1 MNWIELSTKAT
12 DEAIDWIRTL
22 LASIHF
28 SGKLQM
34 TQQSNLSATEQL
46 SEWPFII
53 QMYLPNEA
61 QPRTQVD
68 QLLQVLSPLQRTG
81 MIADMQTAIV
91 DELVIHDLS
100 PIHRVGRFV
109 ILPLDGN
116 EYLPKVDEIPLQVEQ
131 TLAFGSGFHPATVL
145 SLKLLEQFVM
155 PEMQAL
161 DLGCGSGILSI
172 AMAKLG
178 ATVTAIDNDP
188 TAIAA
193 TQQAIHQNHVAQ
205 SVTTLVGSLG
215 GGSQL
220 GHWLGEALNHEVQV
234 IQPTNNFDLIVANIF
249 ARIHLSLV
257 EDYRNALCNDSDRS
271 GFLITSGYDIDY
283 EQEIRQTFAQA
294 GFKLLGSKQIGTWIA
309 QVHQLHR

>member
-1 MNWIELSTKAT
+1 
-12 DEAIDWIRTL
+12 
-22 LASIHF
+22 
-28 SGKLQM
+28 M
-34 TQQSNLSATEQL
+34 TQQSNLSVTEQL

-61 QPRTQVD
+61 QSRIQVD

-81 MIADMQTAIV
+81 MMTEMQTAIV
-91 DELVIHDLS
+91 HEIPVVHDSL

-109 ILPLDGN
+109 MLPLHGH
-116 EYLPKVDEIPLQVEQ
+116 EYIPNGDEIPLQVEQ
-131 TLAFGSGFHPATVL
+131 SLAFGSGFHPATVL
-145 SLKLLEQFVM
+145 SLKLLEQCVT
-155 PEMQAL
+155 PEMHTL

-193 TQQAIHQNHVAQ
+193 TQQAIYQNHVSQ

-215 GGSQL
+215 DGSQL
-220 GHWLGEALNHEVQV
+220 GHWMGEALNHEVQV
-234 IQPTNNFDLIVANIF
+234 IQPNKDFHLIVANIF

-257 EDYRNALCNDSDRS
+257 EDYRNALCNNSDRA
-271 GFLITSGYDIDY
+271 GLLITAGYDTDY
-283 EQEIRQTFAQA
+283 EPEIRQTFSQA
-294 GFKLLGSKQIGTWIA
+294 GFELLDVAQIGTWVA
-309 QVHQLHR
+309 HTHQLHC

>member
-1 MNWIELSTKAT
+1 
-12 DEAIDWIRTL
+12 
-22 LASIHF
+22 
-28 SGKLQM
+28 M
-34 TQQSNLSATEQL
+34 TQQLNLSATKQL
-46 SEWPFII
+46 SEWSFII

-61 QPRTQVD
+61 QSRTQVD

-81 MIADMQTAIV
+81 MITDMQTAIV
-91 DELVIHDLS
+91 DEILVIHDLS

-116 EYLPKVDEIPLQVEQ
+116 AYIPNVDEIPLQVEQ

-145 SLKLLEQFVM
+145 SLKLLERFVM
-155 PEMQAL
+155 PGMHVL

-193 TQQAIHQNHVAQ
+193 TQQAIYENHVSQ

-215 GGSQL
+215 DGSQL
-220 GHWLGEALNHEVQV
+220 GHWLGEALSHEVQV
-234 IQPTNNFDLIVANIF
+234 IRPNKDFDLIVANIF

-271 GFLITSGYDIDY
+271 GFLITAGYDTDY
-283 EQEIRQTFAQA
+283 EQEIKQTFAQA
-294 GFKLLGSKQIGTWIA
+294 GFKLLAIEQIGSWIA
-309 QVHQLHR
+309 HVHQLHP